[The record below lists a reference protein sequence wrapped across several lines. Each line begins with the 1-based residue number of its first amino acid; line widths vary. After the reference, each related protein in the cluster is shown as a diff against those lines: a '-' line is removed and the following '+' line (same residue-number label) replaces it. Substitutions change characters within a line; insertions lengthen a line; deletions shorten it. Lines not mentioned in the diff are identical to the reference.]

1 MITAVAQLTKGLHKT
16 LLQRLSN
23 PVPPL
28 RHAECKASPT
38 MEIPRENGFFDS
50 QPCMTPCVFHP
61 GTVDGGTKCYDCC
74 GQHVSE
80 PKACCTS
87 DVHRLRKYQPGHL
100 ERLYQLYPTPPPY
113 NAKRE
118 DRPLRHAVS
127 IDCEMGTAMTGD
139 PELIRVSAVDY
150 YTGEVLVNNLVATD
164 QPMQHLNTKYSGV
177 TWGQMNR
184 AIRARKT
191 LDGKAGARNA
201 LWRFVGPH
209 TILVGHGVNNDLRA
223 MRWIHPRV
231 VDSYMIEHK
240 IVQAKKALEA
250 AEAAAAAEE
259 KALKEAELQSRGLA
273 APSAG
278 LSAADGSTSALTADG
293 KVTAGPLAV
302 PEPPKKKK
310 PKGTGD
316 LALKTLMKKYLGQD
330 VQMQGKNGHDSME
343 DAIAARDLVH
353 WMVMRKLTENTKS
366 VM

>member
-1 MITAVAQLTKGLHKT
+1 
-16 LLQRLSN
+16 
-23 PVPPL
+23 
-28 RHAECKASPT
+28 
-38 MEIPRENGFFDS
+38 MEIPLENSFVDS

-61 GTVDGGTKCYDCC
+61 GVVDGGTKCYDCC
-74 GQHVSE
+74 GEHVSG
-80 PKACCTS
+80 PKACCIS
-87 DVHRLRKYQPGHL
+87 DVHRLRKYLPGHL
-100 ERLYQLYPTPPPY
+100 ERLYQLYPTPPSY
-113 NAKRE
+113 NAKKE
-118 DRPLRHAVS
+118 NRPLRDAVS
-127 IDCEMGTAMTGD
+127 VDCEMGTAMTGD

-177 TWGQMNR
+177 TWGQMNH
-184 AIRARKT
+184 AIRTRKT

-240 IVQAKKALEA
+240 IIQAKKALEA
-250 AEAAAAAEE
+250 AAAAAEAE
-259 KALKEAELQSRGLA
+259 EEALKEAERQLLGIAVLPAGS
-273 APSAG
+273 SAVNG
-278 LSAADGSTSALTADG
+278 GMGTLTADG
-293 KVTAGPLAV
+293 KVIGGPLAV
-302 PEPPKKKK
+302 PEPKKKN

-330 VQMQGKNGHDSME
+330 VQMQGKKGHDSME

-353 WMVMRKLTENTKS
+353 WMVMRKLTENIEN